1 MNRNHIIL
9 LAAALAVFAALLLI
23 GLQFQKPS
31 EPYGCIQW
39 CKENGYADALSNECQ
54 PIGSCVKGLLLPSES
69 KSVCP
74 ETLEGCCC
82 VQK

>member
-1 MNRNHIIL
+1 MKRNNIVILVAALILL
-9 LAAALAVFAALLLI
+9 LAAVYLYIQNA
-23 GLQFQKPS
+23 KP
-31 EPYGCIQW
+31 EPYGCTRW
-39 CKENGYADALSNECQ
+39 CRDNGYASALSNSCQ

-82 VQK
+82 AQK